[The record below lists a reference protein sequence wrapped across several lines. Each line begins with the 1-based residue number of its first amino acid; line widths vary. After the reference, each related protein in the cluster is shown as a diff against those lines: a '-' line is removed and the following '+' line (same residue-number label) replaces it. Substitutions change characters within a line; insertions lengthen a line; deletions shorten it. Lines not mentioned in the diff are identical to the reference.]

1 MYRFCFLFFPC
12 LLLFFPAQAQEKSS
26 PVPPRAIKG
35 YEKARAAIKTGDL
48 EKAAK
53 ILTSVL
59 SAVPDYP
66 EARVQLA
73 YIHYDQG
80 RIAEALAGYQWV
92 LGQYPSWKPILWYQ
106 AAQACAK
113 LSRFEEAVP
122 MLEKFLSFDQKS
134 ERQVQAAEALLKQSR
149 FAAAA
154 MRNPVPFQPR
164 TLGPAINSELPEYL
178 PSLSADGS
186 LLVFTRVVNGQED
199 FYTSTWSEEGWQ
211 AAQPLTELNTRINEG
226 AHCLSANGRVLVF
239 TACNYP
245 DGMGSCDLYIS
256 QREGSA
262 WTMPLNIGAPVN
274 TDGYETQPSLSAD
287 GNILLFTSTRPGGYG
302 KNDLWQSIRQP
313 NGRWGAP
320 QNLGSLINTPE
331 DDQAPFLHPDGQ
343 TLYFMS
349 KGHPGLG
356 SFDLYLSR
364 RDSLG
369 QWQQPVNLGYPINT
383 PVHEGAIVV
392 STDGGRAFYTKEE
405 GAVGISGFPRTD
417 IYTFD
422 LYPEARPLPVTYAKG
437 IVRDALTRQPLQ
449 ADVEIQIPGRET
461 VLMRTQSAEDGTFL
475 VCLPIGKTYALHVQ
489 RKGYVFFSENF
500 DLSNTSDSLRAY
512 VLTADLQPLRARTT
526 MPVDTASAPVALR
539 NVFFASGS
547 AELLPASVEEL
558 QRLLR
563 LLRENPDMRIQ
574 INGHT
579 DDIGEEKDNQV
590 LSEQR
595 AKAVRDYLAAQ
606 GVDTSRLTYRGF
618 GESMPIAPNDSAEN
632 RQRNRRT
639 EFVRLFR

>member
-1 MYRFCFLFFPC
+1 MCRYCFLFFSG
-12 LLLFFPAQAQEKSS
+12 LLLFFPAQAQEKLPS
-26 PVPPRAIKG
+26 VPPRATKG
-35 YEKARAAIKTGDL
+35 YEKAKIAIKAGDL
-48 EKAAK
+48 DKAAK
-53 ILTSVL
+53 LLV
-59 SAVPDYP
+59 SALAVAPDYP
-66 EARVQLA
+66 DARVQLA

-80 RIAEALAGYQWV
+80 RIEEALLGYKRV
-92 LGQYPSWKPILWYQ
+92 LAQHPSWKPVLWYQ

-122 MLEKFLSFDQKS
+122 MLETFLSLDHKS
-134 ERQVQAAEALLKQSR
+134 ERQVQAAEVLLKQSR
-149 FAAAA
+149 FAASA

-164 TLGPAINSELPEYL
+164 TLGPAINTELPEYL
-178 PSLSADGS
+178 PSLSADAS

-199 FYTSTWSEEGWQ
+199 FYTSTWSEGWQ
-211 AAQPLTELNTRINEG
+211 AAQALTELNTRMNEG

-256 QREGSA
+256 QRENKS
-262 WTMPLNIGAPVN
+262 WTRPLNIGAPVN

-287 GNILLFTSTRPGGYG
+287 GNMLLFTSTRPGGYG

-320 QNLGSLINTPE
+320 QNLGPLINTPE

-369 QWQQPVNLGYPINT
+369 QWQQPINLGYPINT
-383 PVHEGAIVV
+383 PAHEGAIVV
-392 STDGGRAFYTKEE
+392 STDGRQAFYTKEQ
-405 GAVGISGFPRTD
+405 GPAGIPGFPRTD

-437 IVRDALTRQPLQ
+437 IVRDASTRQPLQ
-449 ADVEIQIPGRET
+449 ADVEIRIPGRET
-461 VLMRTQSAEDGTFL
+461 VLLRTQSAEDGAFL

-500 DLSNTSDSLRAY
+500 DLSNTADSLRAY
-512 VLTADLQPLRARTT
+512 VLTPELQPLQARTIS
-526 MPVDTASAPVALR
+526 VDTASAPIVLR

-558 QRLLR
+558 QRLQR
-563 LLRENPDMRIQ
+563 LLRDNPDMRIQ

-579 DDIGEEKDNQV
+579 DDVGEEKANQL

-595 AKAVRDYLAAQ
+595 AKAVRDYLVAQ
-606 GVDTSRLTYRGF
+606 GIEISRLAYRGF

-632 RQRNRRT
+632 QQRNRRT
-639 EFVRLFR
+639 EFVRLLL

>member
-1 MYRFCFLFFPC
+1 MCRYCVLFFLG
-12 LLLFFPAQAQEKSS
+12 LLWFFPAQAQEKLP
-26 PVPPRAIKG
+26 PVPPRASKG
-35 YEKARAAIKTGDL
+35 YEKAKIAIKTGDL
-48 EKAAK
+48 DKAAK
-53 ILTSVL
+53 LLTSALV
-59 SAVPDYP
+59 AAPDYP
-66 EARVQLA
+66 DARVQLA
-73 YIHYDQG
+73 YLYYDQG
-80 RIAEALAGYQWV
+80 RIEEALAQYKRV
-92 LGQYPSWKPILWYQ
+92 LEQHPSWKPLLWYQ

-122 MLEKFLSFDQKS
+122 MLETFLSFDHKS
-134 ERQVQAAEALLKQSR
+134 ERQVQAAESLLKQAR
-149 FAAAA
+149 FAAQAL
-154 MRNPVPFQPR
+154 RNPVPFQPR
-164 TLGPAINSELPEYL
+164 TLGPAINTELPEYL
-178 PSLSADGS
+178 PSLSADAS

-199 FYTSTWSEEGWQ
+199 FYASTWSEGWQ
-211 AAQPLTELNTRINEG
+211 PAQALTELNTRMNEG

-245 DGMGSCDLYIS
+245 EGMGSCDLYVS
-256 QREGSA
+256 YRESKS
-262 WTMPLNIGAPVN
+262 WTRPLNLGAPVN

-287 GNILLFTSTRPGGYG
+287 GNVLLFTSTRPGGYG
-302 KNDLWQSIRQP
+302 KNDLWQSVRQP
-313 NGRWGAP
+313 SGRWGAP
-320 QNLGSLINTPE
+320 QNLGPLINTPE

-356 SFDLYLSR
+356 SFDLYLAR
-364 RDSLG
+364 RDSSG

-383 PVHEGAIVV
+383 PAHEGAIVV
-392 STDGGRAFYTKEE
+392 STNGRQAFYTKEQDPTTTP
-405 GAVGISGFPRTD
+405 GFPRTD

-437 IVRDALTRQPLQ
+437 IVRDAVTRQPLQ
-449 ADVEIQIPGRET
+449 AEVEIRVPGRET
-461 VLMRTQSAEDGTFL
+461 ALLRTQSADDGTFL
-475 VCLPIGKTYALHVQ
+475 VCLPVGKTYALYAQ

-500 DLSNTSDSLRAY
+500 DLSNAPDSLRAY
-512 VLTADLQPLRARTT
+512 VLTADLQPLQVGAT
-526 MPVDTASAPVALR
+526 PVDTASAPIVLR

-547 AELLPASVEEL
+547 ASLLPASVEEL

-563 LLRENPDMRIQ
+563 LLRDNPDMRIQ

-579 DDIGEEKDNQV
+579 DDVGEEKANQL

-606 GVDTSRLTYRGF
+606 GIDASRLAHRGF

-639 EFVRLFR
+639 EFVRLLR